1 MINTVRKMLGR
12 DREFMVLVATT
23 LVVTAI
29 LYVLLGDRLFSLGGV
44 QSMSIQVSEFGFLAL
59 AMGLAIL
66 TGGID
71 LSIVAAAGLAGVM
84 ASLVMSGLIIPV
96 TDDNQGMLFVLG
108 IVVALVTGLITGL
121 LNGIIIAKLSVPPIL
136 ATLGTGI
143 LFQGIGMALTSGNS
157 VSIKVVAFSQIATV
171 AIGPAPLVFVLLAI
185 TFVIVGFI
193 LKKTRFGRRVYLFG
207 ENEVALRFSGD
218 RSERTIILT
227 YALIG
232 LLVGLAAIVIIARAN
247 SMRVGFGQSYLL
259 QAILVV
265 VLAGF
270 NPFGGRGRISSLAF
284 ALVLLQVLSTSMTA
298 FEVSPYAKNLVW
310 GGMLLLVMALIHF
323 VRKGRKVGAKPQDF
337 SGGAT
342 PPTGSFPAL
351 RSARVKTSSMGVRS

>member
-1 MINTVRKMLGR
+1 MINTVRNVLGR
-12 DREFMVLVATT
+12 DREFTVLVATT

-29 LYVLLGDRLFSLGGV
+29 LYVLLGGRLFSLGGV

-59 AMGLAIL
+59 AMALALL

-84 ASLVMSGLIIPV
+84 AALVMSGQVIPV

-108 IVVALVTGLITGL
+108 IVVALGTGLLTGL
-121 LNGIIIAKLSVPPIL
+121 LNGLIIAKLSVPPIL
-136 ATLGTGI
+136 ATLGTMI
-143 LFQGIGMALTSGNS
+143 FYQGIAMAMTSGNS
-157 VSIKVVAFSQIATV
+157 VSIMVTGFSKLATTTV
-171 AIGPAPLVFVLLAI
+171 GPAPLVFILLAV
-185 TFVIVGFI
+185 TFVIVAVI
-193 LKKTRFGRRVYLFG
+193 LTRTRFGRRVYLFG

-227 YALIG
+227 YVLIG
-232 LLVGLAAIVIIARAN
+232 LLVGMAAIVIIARAN

-270 NPFGGRGRISSLAF
+270 NPFGGKGRIGSLAF

-298 FEVSPYAKNLVW
+298 FAFSPYAKNLVW
-310 GGMLLLVMALIHF
+310 GGMLLLVMALTHYVLK
-323 VRKGRKVGAKPQDF
+323 VRTVGTKPRDF
-337 SGGAT
+337 SGGAV
-342 PPTGSFPAL
+342 PPTGSIPTL
-351 RSARVKTSSMGVRS
+351 WSGNVKKSLTRAR